1 MRIKSSREAKWIGSD
16 ISAWAIS
23 LPCESAIA
31 VEWSWRSLILVE
43 KAVFWM
49 VIQHSSLINLRPLQR
64 ISSVMGS
71 MSDGCIMVDP
81 DHDVPVLFNAKATVR
96 RHQCCGIVL
105 RYDERPVQCHSWCEP
120 VALDEWDVNRSVG
133 AEPDGTGDGRDG
145 WRMNLSDAE
154 RLSDEIRQ
162 RLARSHAHV
171 DDLNGRP
178 RVVVTVIALMRIE
191 ECTPQPIGMR
201 QRSVLWDGDRQLE
214 VLSN

>member
-1 MRIKSSREAKWIGSD
+1 
-16 ISAWAIS
+16 
-23 LPCESAIA
+23 
-31 VEWSWRSLILVE
+31 
-43 KAVFWM
+43 
-49 VIQHSSLINLRPLQR
+49 
-64 ISSVMGS
+64 
-71 MSDGCIMVDP
+71 
-81 DHDVPVLFNAKATVR
+81 
-96 RHQCCGIVL
+96 
-105 RYDERPVQCHSWCEP
+105 QCHSWCEP

-178 RVVVTVIALMRIE
+178 WVVVTVLALMRIE

-214 VLSN
+214 VLSNVSHIEGNVLRARCPERLVLVEPLGGSVRQFGTNGRGGPYITLDGGA